1 MIGYAEPT
9 LNIKKGD
16 CSDFDL
22 MLFDTVIAYDHL
34 KQKIDIVVNM
44 KTGQRAECMAN
55 YGAACARLESIA
67 QMIAN
72 PAPLEKSV
80 ADDKPDFTCNV
91 SKEEYC
97 RMVEKTKEYIVD
109 GDIFLSLIHI

>member
-1 MIGYAEPT
+1 MIR
-9 LNIKKGD
+9 LKKED
-16 CSDFDL
+16 
-22 MLFDTVIAYDHL
+22 VY
-34 KQKIDIVVNM
+34 KRQ
-44 KTGQRAECMAN
+44 AN

-109 GDIFLSLIHI
+109 GDIFQEMCIRDRS